1 MSDHILKT
9 IETAKEEI
17 SKHQEAIIG
26 AKRLI
31 NQLCV
36 FAGLPQEYQDA
47 ELQATGAATVVIR
60 RNVFFGRPLATCVR
74 EYLDMRKDKPIKEA
88 TLDEIISVLKDGGFD
103 LKKISDDADG
113 IKRGVAITLA
123 KNPQFH
129 KLPNGDFGLLSW
141 YPSIK
146 RSKEKSANDDS
157 EDETA
162 VGSDQAREN
171 KEKREREVADQTA
184 AESAVKITVPPR
196 RPGPPPPKTETPA

>member
-60 RNVFFGRPLATCVR
+60 RNAFFGRPLATCVR
-74 EYLDMRKDKPIKEA
+74 EYLELRKDKPVKEA
-88 TLDEIISVLKDGGFD
+88 TLDEIIGVLQEGGFD
-103 LKKISDDADG
+103 FTKISDDSNQY
-113 IKRGVAITLA
+113 KRGLAITLA

-129 KLPNGDFGLLSW
+129 RLPNGDWGLLSW
-141 YPSIK
+141 YPNVK

-171 KEKREREVADQTA
+171 KEKREREEADQKSA
-184 AESAVKITVPPR
+184 EESAVPKLPVR
-196 RPGPPPPKTETPA
+196 RSSPPPPRPVS

>member
-9 IETAKEEI
+9 IEHAKTEI
-17 SKHQEAIIG
+17 NKHHEAIIS

-47 ELQATGAATVVIR
+47 ELQVAGGAEITIR

-74 EYLDMRKDKPIKEA
+74 EYLDMRKDKTVKEA
-88 TLDEIISVLKDGGFD
+88 TLDEILAALKEGGFD
-103 LKKISDDADG
+103 LKKISDDTDG

-129 KLPNGDFGLLSW
+129 RLPNGDFGLLSW
-141 YPSIK
+141 YPSIR
-146 RSKEKSANDDS
+146 RSKEKSATDDS
-157 EDETA
+157 EDPAEVGTA
-162 VGSDQAREN
+162 EADEN
-171 KEKREREVADQTA
+171 RQKREHDEAAEAA
-184 AESAVKITVPPR
+184 AESA
-196 RPGPPPPKTETPA
+196 TEKLL